1 MDLVRGGA
9 ILLVIAHH
17 LRILQQIWDG
27 GTPWVMLELSEGFA
41 PFRMPT
47 LLFASG
53 LLLARSLRKPAGQ
66 FLRGKVRGLLWPW
79 LLWSAVMLAI
89 LGWGNAT
96 NPLWWVN
103 GMYTWFLMALFLYYL
118 AGLITRRLHPG
129 WLALASIVGWAAMP
143 LLGIEYDM
151 TGPRPDKFVYYA
163 VFFFAGAALHR
174 TLAERRIPWVML
186 APALAIA
193 AAWGLRAALQDREPV
208 TPVIAQVVVLIAV
221 IAAVG
226 VAQRL
231 PSLRALRPLE
241 WLGRNS
247 IVPYLVHLPVLEL
260 LMRHLDLPPSAGS
273 AVLCFAVTL
282 GVCALAIWLQP
293 VTGFLYAFPSPRR
306 RPTDVE
312 TPQPLPGPERPS
324 EREPVR
330 R

>member
-1 MDLVRGGA
+1 MDLLRGGA

-17 LRILQQIWDG
+17 LRLLQEIWDG
-27 GTPWVMLELSEGFA
+27 AAPWAMVELSEGLA
-41 PFRMPT
+41 PFRMPA

-79 LLWSAVMLAI
+79 LLWSAVMLPI
-89 LGWGNAT
+89 LGWGNAAH
-96 NPLWWVN
+96 PLWWMN
-103 GMYTWFLMALFLYYL
+103 GMYTWFLIALFLYYL
-118 AGLITRRLHPG
+118 AGLLTRSIHPG

-143 LLGIEYDM
+143 LVGLEPDM

-163 VFFFAGAALHR
+163 VFFFGGAALHR
-174 TLAERRIPWVML
+174 LLAERRIPWTVL
-186 APALAIA
+186 APALVVA
-193 AAWGLRAALQDREPV
+193 AAWGLRAALQDHEAF

-226 VAQRL
+226 VAQRV
-231 PSLRALRPLE
+231 PRLRALRPLE

-260 LMRHLDLPPSAGS
+260 LMRHLDLAPSAGS
-273 AVLCFAVTL
+273 FVLCFAATL
-282 GVCALAIWLQP
+282 GVCTLAILLRP
-293 VTGFLYAFPSPRR
+293 ATGVLYALPSPRR

-312 TPQPLPGPERPS
+312 PPQPLPVPERAS
-324 EREPVR
+324 GREPAR